1 MGPAPGYTG
10 GSPARRAA
18 SRDGRV
24 RNAADRDRSGDVGEA
39 SPVDYDPDPHGMP
52 SQIYSFKHLTDVVA
66 VSVMG
71 GTQAARAA
79 PAPGRS
85 RRSLSARQYP
95 RCSLSS
101 LRLNLP

>member
-1 MGPAPGYTG
+1 
-10 GSPARRAA
+10 
-18 SRDGRV
+18 
-24 RNAADRDRSGDVGEA
+24 
-39 SPVDYDPDPHGMP
+39 MP

-95 RCSLSS
+95 VFSLVAASQPPIAAAIVSATVCWSGRGRKNCFVLASS
-101 LRLNLP
+101 KDPSRLTSYRFGCVFRSDVKMA